1 MKKNKNT
8 EISSD
13 TAVRGATKS
22 GFLRVLPGFLIPALG
37 AVGVMLIYILLM
49 SVTTL
54 SPFWTGVVLLAVY
67 LGGVFAAAVIMKPRI
82 DLEIKESDLHP
93 LLGEIMLSSMSEV
106 SCPVLITAKNDGR
119 IIWYNKEASYVLK
132 GEKSLK
138 GTDIGK
144 LLEFVPEKEDSADIL
159 AAKCADKIFTVK
171 QSVIRVG
178 VETYILHS
186 LTDITEL
193 NETRDVL
200 RRRETVVAYVMVDNL
215 EEMLRQEQEEY
226 RLASASTER
235 ILRAWATDA
244 GGVLKEYQKD
254 KYIFIFN
261 TESFES
267 FVEQKFDILDKIRE
281 VRVGSG
287 SIPITVSMG
296 VANIEGTLA
305 EKEKAAQS
313 ALEMALQRG
322 GDQAVVKHLDGSQ
335 SIFGGRTKTLQ
346 KKAKVRARIV
356 ANEIL
361 VKISESSNVLIMAHK
376 RPDFDAFGASIGMAR
391 FAMFCGVPVNVVT
404 DFSFGG
410 IEKCLD
416 WIKDE
421 KDYKGILVS
430 REAALD
436 LVTPDTLLIIVD
448 VSNPRVYEEPVLAE
462 SCRDII
468 IIDHHRKTAEFSK
481 EPLISYIE
489 PSASATCEL
498 VCEMLEQVLPSEL
511 LLPREADIMFA
522 GILLDTNQFRKN
534 TGTRTFSAALYLR
547 DHGVD
552 ISAVQEF
559 FKTTLDEYERENKF
573 RSNVEIYKNV
583 AAISV
588 SDTVGDAGDSI
599 PAARAADKLLELEG
613 IKASFV
619 IVRMPEAIH
628 ISARSVGTI
637 NVQLILEKLK
647 GGGHF
652 DSAGAQIKD
661 STAEEVV
668 ERLKEAIDKYLDES
682 KN

>member
-1 MKKNKNT
+1 MKKNK
-8 EISSD
+8 SVQSPFGHD
-13 TAVRGATKS
+13 GVKS

-37 AVGVMLIYILLM
+37 AVGALLIYILLM
-49 SVTTL
+49 SATPL
-54 SPFWTGVVLLAVY
+54 SPAWTGLVILGLY
-67 LGGVFAAAVIMKPRI
+67 LVGVSVAAIVMKPRI
-82 DLEIKESDLHP
+82 DLEIKQSDLHP

-106 SCPVLITAKNDGR
+106 CCPVLLTGKSDRR
-119 IIWYNKEASYVLK
+119 IIWYNKEASEVLK
-132 GEKSLK
+132 SEKSLK
-138 GTDIGK
+138 GADISK
-144 LLEFVPEKEDSADIL
+144 ILEFNRSPDETEEFCSATF
-159 AAKCADKIFTVK
+159 AGRQFVVK
-171 QSVIRVG
+171 QSIIRVG
-178 VETYILHS
+178 VEAYVLHS
-186 LTDITEL
+186 LIDVTEL
-193 NETRDVL
+193 EEAKDTL

-215 EEMLRQEQEEY
+215 EEMLSQEQEEY
-226 RLASASTER
+226 RLASSSTET
-235 ILRAWATDA
+235 ILRTFATEA
-244 GGVLKEYQKD
+244 GGVLKEYQKE
-254 KYIFIFN
+254 KYIFLFN
-261 TESFES
+261 RESFDR

-313 ALEMALQRG
+313 ALELALQRG
-322 GDQAVVKHLDGSQ
+322 GDQAVVKHPDGSQ

-361 VKISESSNVLIMAHK
+361 VKISEASNVIIMAHK

-448 VSNPRVYEEPVLAE
+448 VNNPRVYEEPHLAE

-468 IIDHHRKTAEFSK
+468 IIDHHRKTEDFAK
-481 EPLISYIE
+481 EPLITYIE

-573 RSNVEIYKNV
+573 RSSVEIYRDV

-588 SDTVGDAGDSI
+588 GDTVGDAEDSI

-619 IVRMPEAIH
+619 IVKMPDAIH

-661 STAEEVV
+661 KGVKEVV
-668 ERLKEAIDKYLDES
+668 ELLKEAIDKYLDES
-682 KN
+682 K

>member
-1 MKKNKNT
+1 MKKNKNVQAP
-8 EISSD
+8 SL
-13 TAVRGATKS
+13 RRQKS
-22 GFLRVLPGFLIPALG
+22 GFLRVLPGFLIPALS
-37 AVGVMLIYILLM
+37 AVGTLLIYILLM
-49 SVTTL
+49 AVTEI
-54 SPFWTGVVLLAVY
+54 SPVGCGFTLLALY
-67 LGGVFAAAVIMKPRI
+67 LCGVSVAAFVMKPKI
-82 DLEIKESDLHP
+82 DLEIKESSLHP

-106 SCPVLITAKNDGR
+106 CCPVLLADKSDGK
-119 IIWYNKEASYVLK
+119 IIWYNREASLLFK
-132 GEKSLK
+132 TKDSLK
-138 GTDIGK
+138 GAEIDKILK
-144 LLEFVPEKEDSADIL
+144 FEDGEEDPDALCVATFS
-159 AAKCADKIFTVK
+159 DKIFTVK
-171 QSVIRVG
+171 RSIIRVG
-178 VETYILHS
+178 VDSYILHS
-186 LTDITEL
+186 LIDVTEF
-193 NETRDVL
+193 EKTKDTL
-200 RRRETVVAYVMVDNL
+200 RKSETVVAYVMVDNL
-215 EEMLRQEQEEY
+215 EDMLGQEQEEY
-226 RLASASTER
+226 RSASAATEK
-235 ILRAWATDA
+235 ILRSWANES

-254 KYIFIFN
+254 KYIFIFDV
-261 TESFES
+261 ESFER
-267 FVEQKFDILDKIRE
+267 FVSRKFDVLDKIRE
-281 VRVGSG
+281 IRVGSG
-287 SIPITVSMG
+287 SIPITISMG
-296 VANIEGTLA
+296 VANTGGTLA
-305 EKEKAAQS
+305 EKEKVAKG
-313 ALEMALQRG
+313 ALELALQRG
-322 GDQAVVKHLDGSQ
+322 GDQAVVKTRDEDPKF
-335 SIFGGRTKTLQ
+335 FGGRTKTQQ
-346 KKAKVRARIV
+346 KKVTVRARIV

-361 VKISESSNVLIMAHK
+361 VRISQSSNVIIMAHK
-376 RPDFDAFGASIGMAR
+376 RPDFDAFGASLGMAR

-421 KDYKGILVS
+421 KDYKGVLVS

-448 VSNPRVYEEPVLAE
+448 VNNPRVYEEPHLAE

-468 IIDHHRKTAEFSK
+468 IIDHHRKTADFSK

-552 ISAVQEF
+552 ISVVQEF

-573 RSNVEIYKNV
+573 RTNVEIYRGV

-588 SDTVGDAGDSI
+588 GDTMGDDEDGI
-599 PAARAADKLLELEG
+599 PAARAADKLLEIEG

-619 IVRMPEAIH
+619 IVPTPELIR

-637 NVQLILEKLK
+637 NVHLILEKLK

-661 STAEEVV
+661 LSTEEAVD
-668 ERLKEAIDKYLDES
+668 RLKAAIDEYFDES
-682 KN
+682 EK